1 MKTPFRLDDHPRRTQ
16 PFSSPPADY
25 FDRLPARVMARVQPG
40 AERATALSWLLAW
53 PAPLRTALASTLV
66 LGSFAASFFLAQSAA
81 VPAAPSTDA
90 TLAAIPQTE
99 VVQYLLTSDQHV
111 SMNDLTV
118 LTATDQDLSA
128 SFLPASSPELE
139 EALEAQPIEDTYL

>member
-1 MKTPFRLDDHPRRTQ
+1 MKTPFRLDDHPRRAH
-16 PFSSPPADY
+16 PFSAPPADY
-25 FDRLPARVMARVQPG
+25 FDRLPTRVMARVQPG
-40 AERATALSWLLAW
+40 ATRATGLGWLLAL

-66 LGSFAASFFLAQSAA
+66 LGSFAASFFLARPAA
-81 VPAAPSTDA
+81 VSTPATADA

-111 SMNDLTV
+111 SLNDLTV
-118 LTATDQDLSA
+118 LAATDQDLTA

-139 EALEAQPIEDTYL
+139 EALESQPIEDTYL